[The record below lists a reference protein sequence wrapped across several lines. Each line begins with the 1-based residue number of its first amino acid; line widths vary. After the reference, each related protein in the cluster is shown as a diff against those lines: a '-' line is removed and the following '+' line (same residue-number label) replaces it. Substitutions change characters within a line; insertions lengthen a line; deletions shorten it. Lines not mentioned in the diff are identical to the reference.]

1 MTTKTTKT
9 PNIIGSQWLMIGID
23 PDVDKS
29 GVAFWFRKEH
39 KLDLATMA
47 FFELF
52 ESLKAT
58 PDKAN
63 ILVFIEAGWLNKKSN
78 FRKGYVKDGQFVEHS
93 KRMGENIA
101 NKVGRNAETGRKIE
115 EMCIHLGIPY
125 QLVKPRKA
133 KASPEIFRII
143 TGQSARNQEEIDAAM
158 LVYQR

>member
-1 MTTKTTKT
+1 MKTKTTPT
-9 PNIIGSQWLMIGID
+9 PSGKQWLMIGID
-23 PDVDKS
+23 PDIDKS
-29 GVAFWFRKEH
+29 GVAFWNRKNH
-39 KLDLATMA
+39 RLDLTTMA

-52 ESLKAT
+52 ENLKAT

-78 FRKGYVKDGQFVEHS
+78 FRKGYVKNGQFVEHS

-133 KASPEIFRII
+133 KVSAEMFTKL
-143 TGQSARNQEEIDAAM
+143 TGLSTRNQEEIDAAM